1 MLLDRV
7 PRARLATD
15 PTRCGRSHRDQGV
28 AVRYFT
34 ECTTARAEALRMPRR
49 CAALLVVRPS
59 FSLAVDAAV
68 RHAFTFRAP
77 QDPPAGLL
85 AVATEEH
92 LLLWRRLLTCCWC
105 VVLRQAADGDLDSGY
120 VYRGLLLHGP
130 PRRWRLVQSFGQPR
144 CRRCITTFV
153 RSILVLVACG
163 LRGRRPRDRVRH

>member
-7 PRARLATD
+7 ARAGLATNS
-15 PTRCGRSHRDQGV
+15 TRCRSSHGHQRV
-28 AVRYFT
+28 AVRHLGQS
-34 ECTTARAEALRMPRR
+34 TTTSTQALRTPRR
-49 CAALLVVRPS
+49 RAALLVVRPRLP
-59 FSLAVDAAV
+59 LAVRTAV
-68 RHAFTFRAP
+68 GHTFTFRAP
-77 QDPPAGLL
+77 QHPPAGLL

-144 CRRCITTFV
+144 CRRCITTCV